1 MNSCFDAADLHG
13 FKFCK
18 KILNLCKKCQDDLSG
33 KVLDTM
39 TLKYPARDV
48 AYTFFVPS
56 EINYLTNYFRHLK
69 GLRSTIPILID
80 YLE

>member
-69 GLRSTIPILID
+69 GLRSTIQDRFHCLK
-80 YLE
+80 